1 MEYLE
6 KGIDSTREWIK
17 EAGWLGGL
25 VEFIVAAVLA
35 ALAVLIILKVEK
47 KVFSKRLGMGNKIQF
62 RYFENLFRAAII
74 LIAIFWV
81 ITSTVVTE
89 SFGKILFQGTAIIG
103 AIIGFAAQPVI
114 SDLICGFMLS
124 ASKPFDIGDR
134 LELDNGISGIVK
146 DITMRHVVIRGI
158 DKTDVIIPNSVLNGM
173 SITNMTRHNTIRT
186 MRFTFPVAY
195 GSDVDKAME
204 VIRKA
209 VEDSPYTIPGYE
221 KPDGTQEYGPVY
233 FMAYESSSL
242 SMVTTA
248 YFRAGTRAEVMKSDV
263 NVRVNHA
270 LRDAGIEIPYNYV
283 NVVIRNQEEQSQKQ

>member
-1 MEYLE
+1 
-6 KGIDSTREWIK
+6 
-17 EAGWLGGL
+17 
-25 VEFIVAAVLA
+25 
-35 ALAVLIILKVEK
+35 
-47 KVFSKRLGMGNKIQF
+47 MGNKIQF
-62 RYFENLFRAAII
+62 RFFENIFRSAVI

-134 LELDNGISGIVK
+134 LELDEGISGVVK
-146 DITMRHVVIRGI
+146 DITVRHVVIRGI
-158 DKTDVIIPNSVLNGM
+158 DKTDVIIPNSKLNGM
-173 SITNMTRHNTIRT
+173 SITNMTRHNTIRS
-186 MRFTFPVAY
+186 MRFRFPVAY
-195 GSDVDKAME
+195 GSDIDAAMT

-209 VEDSPYTIPGYE
+209 VEESPYTIPGYE
-221 KPDGTQEYGPVY
+221 KPDGTEDYGPVY
-233 FMAYESSSL
+233 FMAYDASSL

-248 YFRAGTRAEVMKSDV
+248 YFRAGTRAEMLRSDV

-270 LRDAGIEIPYNYV
+270 LRDAGIEIPYNYL
-283 NVVIRNQEEQSQKQ
+283 NVVIRNQEEQNEIQ

>member
-6 KGIDSTREWIK
+6 KGIDSTREWFRT
-17 EAGWLGGL
+17 AGWIGGL
-25 VEFIVAAVLA
+25 VEFVAAALLA

-47 KVFSKRLGMGNKIQF
+47 KIFSKRLGMENKIQF
-62 RYFENLFRAAII
+62 RYFENIFRTAII
-74 LIAIFWV
+74 IIAIFWV
-81 ITSTVVTE
+81 VTSTVVTE
-89 SFGKILFQGTAIIG
+89 SFGRILFQGTAIIG

-134 LELDNGISGIVK
+134 LELDGNIAGIVK
-146 DITMRHVVIRGI
+146 DITVRHVVIRGI
-158 DKTDVIIPNSVLNGM
+158 DKTDVIIPNSKLNGM
-173 SITNMTRHNTIRT
+173 SITNMTRHNTIRS
-186 MRFTFPVAY
+186 MRFKFPIAY
-195 GSDVDKAME
+195 GSDIDKAME

-221 KPDGTQEYGPVY
+221 KPDGTEDYGPVY
-233 FMAYESSSL
+233 FMDYESSSL
-242 SMVTTA
+242 SMVTTG
-248 YFRAGTRAEVMKSDV
+248 YFRAGTRAEVVKSDV

-283 NVVIRNQEEQSQKQ
+283 NVVIRNPREPQ

>member
-1 MEYLE
+1 MTYLE
-6 KGIDSTREWIK
+6 KGIDSTKEWLR
-17 EAGWLGGL
+17 EAGWVGGL
-25 VEFIVAAVLA
+25 VEFLVAAILA
-35 ALAVLIILKVEK
+35 FLVVLIILKLEK

-62 RYFENLFRAAII
+62 RFFENIFRSAVI

-134 LELDNGISGIVK
+134 LELDEGISGVVK
-146 DITMRHVVIRGI
+146 DITVRHVVIRGI
-158 DKTDVIIPNSVLNGM
+158 DKTDVIIPNSKLNGM
-173 SITNMTRHNTIRT
+173 SITNMTRHNTIRS
-186 MRFTFPVAY
+186 MRFRFPVAY
-195 GSDVDKAME
+195 GSDIDAAMT

-209 VEDSPYTIPGYE
+209 VEESPYTIPGYE
-221 KPDGTQEYGPVY
+221 KPDGTEDYGPVY
-233 FMAYESSSL
+233 FMAYEASSL

-248 YFRAGTRAEVMKSDV
+248 YFRAGTRAEMLRSDV

-270 LRDAGIEIPYNYV
+270 LRDAGIEIPYNYL
-283 NVVIRNQEEQSQKQ
+283 NVVIRNQEEQNEIQ